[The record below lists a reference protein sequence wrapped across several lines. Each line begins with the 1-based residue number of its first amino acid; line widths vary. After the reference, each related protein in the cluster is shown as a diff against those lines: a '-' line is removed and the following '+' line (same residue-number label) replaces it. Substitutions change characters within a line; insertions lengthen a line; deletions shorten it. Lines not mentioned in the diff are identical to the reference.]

1 MVQLARARLSG
12 RAAGA
17 RSAAPLA
24 VRALL
29 LIATGA
35 ACAAAPER
43 PAPDPCGA
51 DEAFERGLEDGG
63 AGRALE
69 LGWLAAACEGSPSR
83 EPAAAAAYR
92 HGHAA
97 GLASRPGAQAGGGWR
112 CEVQARG
119 EVFRGDAPD
128 RERAA
133 AAARARCRERNGERY
148 CGEVSCRAVE

>member
-1 MVQLARARLSG
+1 VVQLARARLSG
-12 RAAGA
+12 PAARA
-17 RSAAPLA
+17 RHAAPLP

-29 LIATGA
+29 LIAIGA

-63 AGRALE
+63 AGRAPE
-69 LGWLAAACEGSPSR
+69 LGWLAEACEAAPSR
-83 EPAAAAAYR
+83 EPDAAAAYQ

-97 GLASRPGAQAGGGWR
+97 GLASRPRPQADGAWR

-119 EVFRGDAPD
+119 DVFRGDAAD
-128 RERAA
+128 RDRAA

-148 CGEVSCRAVE
+148 CREVSCRAVE